1 MVKVRIKNLEETR
14 LEIAKAGKSLRKFS
28 EEIGISQGYLSQILC
43 GKKKPSPTIAYKI
56 SKGLGLNLED
66 IFFIH
71 ND

>member
-1 MVKVRIKNLEETR
+1 MVKVRMKNFEQTR
-14 LEIAKAGKSLRKFS
+14 LEIAKTGRSLRKFS
-28 EEIGISQGYLSQILC
+28 KDIGISQGYLSQILC

-56 SKGLGLNLED
+56 SNGLGLQLDD

>member
-1 MVKVRIKNLEETR
+1 MKNLEQTR
-14 LEIAKAGKSLRKFS
+14 LEIAKTGKSLRSFS
-28 EEIGISQGYLSQILC
+28 KDIGISQGYLSQILC

-56 SKGLGLNLED
+56 SNGLGVGFED